1 MAAQPEKK
9 APSRAMTS
17 PVYWVLL
24 GLVIERPSYGMEY
37 YRRYQ
42 RLYGSVHTVSGS
54 SHIYEALNVLE
65 ARGLIAAI
73 PGGGTDRQPRPK
85 YQATQLGVQRYEE
98 WLVEQVDIER
108 RRQELWVR
116 QLAVFAR
123 DPSRA
128 LRVLGRFERQYLK
141 GAGQVGDR
149 PAGAVAGTRDELIDE
164 LVAEQQRIAVG
175 GMLSFL
181 RGTLAR
187 FEARAG
193 GVARDEPPRA

>member
-1 MAAQPEKK
+1 
-9 APSRAMTS
+9 MTS

-37 YRRYQ
+37 YHRYQ
-42 RLYGSVHTVSGS
+42 RVYGVAHPVSGW
-54 SHIYEALNVLE
+54 SHIYKALDVLRS
-65 ARGLIAAI
+65 RGLIAAI
-73 PGGGTDRQPRPK
+73 PGSGTDRQPRPE
-85 YQATQLGVQRYEE
+85 YQATQLGIRSYEE
-98 WLVEQVDIER
+98 WLVEQVDMER

-116 QLAVFAR
+116 QLAVFAH
-123 DPSRA
+123 DPRGA

-175 GMLSFL
+175 GMISFL

-187 FEARAG
+187 FEARGG
-193 GVARDEPPRA
+193 GVARDEPPRT